1 MLTGRF
7 LEIVNFVQEWL
18 SGNVKPPVEVVG
30 SLALQMTQ
38 RAMDVEKASRCVSPK
53 LRLLTILLGPETTRS
68 R

>member
-38 RAMDVEKASRCVSPK
+38 RAMDVEKASRCISPK
-53 LRLLTILLGPETTRS
+53 FCLLTILLGPETTRS